1 MDTKYLSF
9 MARACTRRSALAT
22 GSGLLLASLGGGRD
36 ALAQS
41 SEPLKIKGQ
50 VRSTASVPKQV
61 NRSELGRKS
70 AYRPEAAQHLPWAMM
85 HSS

>member
-50 VRSTASVPKQV
+50 VRNVSTCFEPVV
-61 NRSELGRKS
+61 
-70 AYRPEAAQHLPWAMM
+70 
-85 HSS
+85 